1 MERSHYC
8 NCPNMYK
15 SIEGVDQIYN
25 KDIYSNSYVGYILK
39 SQRNYVP
46 SNNNIESISTM
57 NPHPLARYSHPPKY
71 VQGYADPSFSGGE
84 YTRGLSFKDHDA
96 RNILSRDKHEN
107 LPILNVYGEQNNTIM
122 DNGVFET
129 IDDNTPIEKI
139 RNIFEPP
146 KTNDKPMISP
156 ILGTVPGKYVPL
168 YPEIRPYVMKDPAK
182 EQEPF
187 NFSFNGGP
195 NGIPKIEMTESE
207 YNEITGMFKP
217 REGVDLNKNITIQIP
232 PSSGSSGII
241 NRSSNGNNN
250 NNSGVNVRCKTCN
263 LKENERFIKNLEGY
277 FPKETFQPKIKSLI
291 IGGRN
296 DNNVLTERF
305 TDDVTTRQAIN
316 NYLEALKTRATA
328 VCFYLRNNVSY
339 KHWAENWEF
348 LESNLKKSKLLFE
361 RLDESD
367 ADIAYVINKGE
378 EIKFRIRDEK
388 RFIPLNIYQY
398 VLYHEMAHLS
408 THELQHTPF
417 FHQLLNIISLAGF
430 ELGFIDLTRVQ
441 RSFYLT
447 NGQPILCKASLKEEI
462 IEGCQWLIKANPG
475 AKEYYNDLIDLIKH
489 KY

>member
-8 NCPNMYK
+8 NYPNMYK
-15 SIEGVDQIYN
+15 NIEGVDQIYN
-25 KDIYSNSYVGYILK
+25 KDISANTYVGYIPK
-39 SQRNYVP
+39 SQRNYIP
-46 SNNNIESISTM
+46 PNDNIESINTM
-57 NPHPLARYSHPPKY
+57 NPHPLARYSHPSKY

-96 RNILSRDKHEN
+96 RKILSHDKHEN

-122 DNGVFET
+122 DNNVFET
-129 IDDNTPIEKI
+129 IDDVTPIEKI

-146 KTNDKPMISP
+146 KTNNDKPMISP

-195 NGIPKIEMTESE
+195 NGIPRIEMTESE
-207 YNEITGMFKP
+207 YDEITGMFKP
-217 REGVDLNKNITIQIP
+217 NEGVNLNKSIKIQIP
-232 PSSGSSGII
+232 PSSGYSSISSSGGGGGA
-241 NRSSNGNNN
+241 NG
-250 NNSGVNVRCKTCN
+250 RCRTCN

-277 FPKETFQPKIKSLI
+277 FPKETFQPKIQSSI
-291 IGGRN
+291 VGGRG
-296 DNNVLTERF
+296 DNNLLMERF
-305 TDDVTTRQAIN
+305 TDDVTSRQAIN
-316 NYLEALKTRATA
+316 NYIEALKTRATA
-328 VCFYLRNNVSY
+328 VCFYLRNNASY
-339 KHWAENWEF
+339 KRWSENWEF

-408 THELQHTPF
+408 THELQHTPK
-417 FHQLLNIISLAGF
+417 FHELLNIISLAGF

-475 AKEYYNDLIDLIKH
+475 AKEYYKDLIDLIKY